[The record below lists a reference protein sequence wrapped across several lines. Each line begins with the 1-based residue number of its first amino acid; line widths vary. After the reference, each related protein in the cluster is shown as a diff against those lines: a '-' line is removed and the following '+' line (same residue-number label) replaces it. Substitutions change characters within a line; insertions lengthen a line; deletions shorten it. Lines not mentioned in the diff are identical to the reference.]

1 MNNWESFKN
10 PPIQEAIFTLN
21 FSEEIILEQLEKIE
35 SVEFLNEH
43 FSKNKRKIY
52 KSSAKFDEKGGDLQ
66 IVNSSKTSNGF
77 RFDSGQTTLMIK
89 SNQLSYHILR
99 SYTTWDNVI
108 TDLEKIVK
116 EIQSILEISCLSIG
130 VRFINKIDFS
140 LPSVILTDFFR
151 FHLILPP
158 ELSQSFDNFFLTVSL
173 SKEQM
178 QATIIQTVDNQGL
191 DGNGFGIILDID
203 VVKSINKKISLLD
216 IKDDFQALREY
227 KNEIFFNIITEK
239 TKQLLRNK

>member
-1 MNNWESFKN
+1 MNNWEPFKN

-35 SVEFLNEH
+35 SVEFINKKFL
-43 FSKNKRKIY
+43 KNKKKIY
-52 KSSAKFDEKGGDLQ
+52 KATAKFEEIDGDFQ
-66 IVNSSKTSNGF
+66 IIKSSKTSNGF
-77 RFDSGQTTLMIK
+77 RFDSNQATLIIK
-89 SNQLSYHILR
+89 SNQLSYHILG
-99 SYTTWDNVI
+99 SYTTWENVI
-108 TDLEKIVK
+108 NDLEEIVK
-116 EIQSILEISCLSIG
+116 EIKDTLDFSCESIG

-140 LPSVILTDFFR
+140 STSVILTDFFR
-151 FHLILPP
+151 FHLILPS

-173 SKEQM
+173 SKEEM

-191 DGNGFGIILDID
+191 VGNGFGIILDID
-203 VVKSINKKISLLD
+203 VVKPIHKKINLLD

-239 TKQLLRNK
+239 TRQLLRNK